1 MGGMVSRESECLHD
15 LAFAFTK
22 ATEATHFQGSAIC
35 FLLIRAAGRALWWV
49 LSLIQAPEEA
59 EQRNWRMCT
68 FKLVP
73 SIQLLA
79 SQQLELSYVG

>member
-1 MGGMVSRESECLHD
+1 MVSRESECLHD

-22 ATEATHFQGSAIC
+22 ATEAPHFQGSAIC
-35 FLLIRAAGRALWWV
+35 SFLLIRAAGRALWWV

-79 SQQLELSYVG
+79 SQQLELLYVG